1 MVESV
6 AGDVITVNA
15 DEIHDG
21 LPKDGCNRQWRMLY
35 VDPITVKAVAEDA
48 ELGSFEFQTPS
59 ASDRRSRLLF
69 ERAYSTAHDA
79 GATLGFEQ
87 ALIELLVGTQC
98 PNRKFTAATMASSA
112 IRQARDALDSD
123 PTLSWTLD
131 RLAKITALSRFQLV
145 RSFARE
151 TGMTPHA
158 YLVQRRV
165 RLARSLITDGKTLVE
180 AALLSGFAD
189 QSHMTRAFS
198 RQYGYTPG
206 TLAAL
211 R

>member
-1 MVESV
+1 MVESF

-15 DEIHDG
+15 DEMHDG
-21 LPKDGCNRQWRMLY
+21 LPKDGCIRQWRMLY
-35 VDPITVKAVAEDA
+35 IDPMTVNAVAEDA
-48 ELGSFEFQTPS
+48 GLGSFEFQSPS
-59 ASDRRSRLLF
+59 ASDRRSRMLF
-69 ERAYSTAHDA
+69 ERAYSSAHDA
-79 GATLGFEQ
+79 VTTLDFEQ
-87 ALIELLVGTQC
+87 ALIELLVGTQR
-98 PNRKFTAATMASSA
+98 PNKRLSATAMASSA

-123 PTLSWTLD
+123 PTASWTLD
-131 RLAKITALSRFQLV
+131 SLAKITALSRFQLL

-151 TGMTPHA
+151 TGVTPHA

-165 RLARSLITDGKTLVE
+165 RLARSLITNGKTLVE
-180 AALLSGFAD
+180 TALLSGFAD